1 MKYIILIVVFNLLVS
16 TCAKNE
22 KCEMTLESASWLNW
36 FGGIPNVGGTDYSI
50 KFLSQECED
59 LKIDSVFID
68 GKSLNFKVKRTQN
81 LWEIKASKSI
91 KNSTSNRNQIMSKPT
106 NTTITLS
113 PIDARIVY
121 SLNNRSSEII
131 IDRFTQGKDQFRQ

>member
-1 MKYIILIVVFNLLVS
+1 
-16 TCAKNE
+16 
-22 KCEMTLESASWLNW
+22 MTLESASWLNW
-36 FGGIPNVGGTDYSI
+36 FGGIPNVSGTDYSI

>member
-1 MKYIILIVVFNLLVS
+1 MKYLVLIFVFNLLGI
-16 TCAKNE
+16 TCAKKE
-22 KCEMTLESASWLNW
+22 KCEVSLQSASWFNW
-36 FGGIPNVGGTDYSI
+36 FGGIPDVGGSDYSF
-50 KFLSQECED
+50 KFLTQQCGN